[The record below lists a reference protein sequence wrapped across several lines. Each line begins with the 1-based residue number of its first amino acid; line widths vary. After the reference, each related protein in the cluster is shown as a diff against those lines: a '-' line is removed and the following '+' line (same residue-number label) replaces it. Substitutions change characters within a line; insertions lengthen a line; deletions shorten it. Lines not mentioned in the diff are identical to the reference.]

1 MPKYVFYKTVLEDSM
16 SHKWLA
22 RLRMYV
28 AALTLAAT
36 ASLMLAAGA
45 GAATFVVHNTAE
57 LETAVTSAN
66 GNGVANTIE
75 LTAGT
80 YLPGKTLIFTNTGG
94 TQTLAGPAGKIG
106 EATPGVQINGGAV
119 TEVAGVS
126 EKELITVKTGVAV
139 TLKHVVVTSGGGG
152 GNPGIDDGG
161 TLNVENATISG
172 NLGSQI
178 SVESGAS
185 ANLTNSTLSDGH
197 EFGLVDEGTASL
209 LNMTV
214 VHNASG
220 GIGSGAGTLSLTNTI
235 VALNGGSAQCGSIT
249 ITNDHSLASDASCGG
264 EAAFQ
269 NKTPLLQTS
278 LSNDGGSTTLYS
290 EKAGSPT
297 IGAGDTTKCPVTDQR
312 GYPRPA
318 VGGTGCDIGADQYS
332 STPPHITVPANITTE
347 ATGPSGKVVTYSVEA
362 TDPGALVKS
371 LTCLPASG
379 ATFKLGTTKVECTA
393 ADGHENT
400 ASSSFTVTVTPEVP
414 KHTLTVTVTGEG
426 TVTST
431 PAGIECGQ
439 SHTKCSA
446 EFAEGEAV
454 KLTST
459 PEANN
464 LFEAWGGACSGT
476 GACSVTMSANEA
488 VTAKFIANPVPVNTG
503 LPVISGTPQGGRT
516 LTASNGTWG
525 GSPTSFTY
533 QWEDCNSSGASCAI
547 IAGATAGEYTL
558 TEVDLGQTIRVL
570 VVAHNAS
577 GASTPVASGQT
588 AVVEASVGIVV
599 EGKVPFTQTLA
610 TTCSPVVLGSFVP
623 GKTQEYHNTCG
634 LKATSTAAESK
645 LVAEDA
651 SATDTGHLVQVYA
664 HGAFKETYELPEPL
678 ESKATSTQGGIGGV
692 FTSLVAPTTLL
703 TYAKPFSEDETT
715 VTFNQKI
722 GLHDHLHTGTYAKT
736 VTLTLSTTTP

>member
-1 MPKYVFYKTVLEDSM
+1 MPKLAFYKTVLEDSM

-36 ASLMLAAGA
+36 ASLMLAVGA
-45 GAATFVVHNTAE
+45 SAATFVVHNTTE
-57 LETAVTSAN
+57 LEAAVTSAN

-126 EKELITVKTGVAV
+126 EKELITIKTGVAV

-152 GNPGIDDGG
+152 GNPGIEDGG

-178 SVESGAS
+178 SVDSGAS

-209 LNMTV
+209 LNVTV

-235 VALNGGSAQCGSIT
+235 VALNGGSAQCGSIA

-269 NKTPLLQTS
+269 SKTPLLQSS

-297 IGAGDTTKCPVTDQR
+297 IGAGDTAKCPAADQR
-312 GYPRPA
+312 GYSRPA
-318 VGGTGCDIGADQYS
+318 ACDIGADQYS
-332 STPPHITVPANITTE
+332 STPPHITVPAEIVTP
-347 ATGPSGKVVTYSVEA
+347 ATSASGAVVTYSVEA
-362 TDPGALVKS
+362 TDSDALVKS
-371 LTCLPASG
+371 LSCLPASG
-379 ATFKLGTTKVECTA
+379 ATFKVGTTKVECTA
-393 ADGHENT
+393 VDGHENKAT
-400 ASSSFTVTVTPEVP
+400 ASFNVRVTTQ

-439 SHTKCSA
+439 GHTACSA
-446 EFAEGEAV
+446 EFEEVAV
-454 KLTST
+454 TLTPT
-459 PEANN
+459 PAAGYS
-464 LFEAWGGACSGT
+464 LAAWGGACSGAGGCSFSPL
-476 GACSVTMSANEA
+476 GATESVTAEFSS
-488 VTAKFIANPVPVNTG
+488 VPLNTG

-516 LTASNGTWG
+516 LSTSNGAWT
-525 GSPTSFTY
+525 GSPTSYTY
-533 QWEDCNSSGASCAI
+533 QWEDCNSSGASCAS

-558 TEVDLGQTIRVL
+558 NEADLGHTIRVVL
-570 VVAHNAS
+570 VAHNAS
-577 GASTPVASGQT
+577 GVSAPATSEPS

-610 TTCSPVVLGSFVP
+610 TTCSPVVLGSFLP

-651 SATDTGHLVQVYA
+651 SATDTGHLVQAYT

-678 ESKATSTQGGIGGV
+678 ESKAISTQGGIGGAL
-692 FTSLVAPTTLL
+692 TSLVAPTTLL
-703 TYAKPFSEDETT
+703 TYAKPFSEDEMT

-736 VTLTLSTTTP
+736 ITLTLSTTTP

>member
-36 ASLMLAAGA
+36 ASLMLATGA

-57 LETAVTSAN
+57 LEAAVTSAN

-94 TQTLAGPAGKIG
+94 TQTLAGPTGKIG

-126 EKELITVKTGVAV
+126 EKELFIVKTGVTA

-152 GNPGIDDGG
+152 GNAGIDDQG
-161 TLNVENATISG
+161 TLDVENATISG
-172 NLGSQI
+172 NLGTQI
-178 SVESGAS
+178 IVESGATT
-185 ANLTNSTLSDGH
+185 NLTNSTLSDGH

-209 LNMTV
+209 QNVTV

-220 GIGSGAGTLSLTNTI
+220 GIGAGTGTLSLTNTI
-235 VALNGGSAQCGSIT
+235 VALNGGSAQCGSIA

-269 NKTPLLQTS
+269 SKTPLLQSS

-297 IGAGDTTKCPVTDQR
+297 IGAGDTAKCPAADQR

-318 VGGTGCDIGADQYS
+318 ACDIGADQYS
-332 STPPHITVPANITTE
+332 STPPQITVPAEIVTP
-347 ATGPSGKVVTYSVEA
+347 ATSASGAVVTYSVEA
-362 TDPGALVKS
+362 TDTDALVKS
-371 LTCLPASG
+371 LSCVPASG
-379 ATFKLGTTKVECTA
+379 ATFKVGTTKVECTA
-393 ADGHENT
+393 VDGHENT
-400 ASSSFTVTVTPEVP
+400 AKASFNVKVTTP

-439 SHTKCSA
+439 GHTACSA
-446 EFAEGEAV
+446 EFEEV
-454 KLTST
+454 PVTLTPAPATGYSV
-459 PEANN
+459 
-464 LFEAWGGACSGT
+464 AWGGACSGT
-476 GACSVTMSANEA
+476 GSCSFNPMSAAESVTATFSSG
-488 VTAKFIANPVPVNTG
+488 PVNTG
-503 LPVISGTPQGGRT
+503 LPIISGTSYNGQT
-516 LTASNGTWG
+516 LKTTNGTWT
-525 GSPTSFTY
+525 GSPTSYTY
-533 QWEDCNSSGASCAI
+533 QWEDCNSSGTSCAN
-547 IAGATAGEYTL
+547 IAGATAAEYTL
-558 TEVDLGQTIRVL
+558 TSADIEHEIRVV
-570 VVAHNAS
+570 VVASNGS
-577 GASTPVASGQT
+577 GASLPAESAAT
-588 AVVEASVGIVV
+588 AVVTASVGVVV

-651 SATDTGHLVQVYA
+651 SATDTGHLVQAYT

-678 ESKATSTQGGIGGV
+678 ESKATSTQGGVGGAL
-692 FTSLVAPTTLL
+692 TSLVAPTTLL
-703 TYAKPFSEDETT
+703 TYAKPFSEDEMT

-736 VTLTLSTTTP
+736 ITLTLSTTTP